1 MDAPLGLVS
10 LCQREWPRL
19 VGELSLWTGDPG
31 AAEELAQEALVRV
44 AQHWER
50 VERLD
55 SPGGWVHHIAINLA
69 RSYLRRRRA
78 GGRAHVRL
86 DQLEVAH
93 GPPDATDQLAVR
105 QAVVALPERQRT
117 AVVLRYFSDHTV
129 EETAQVMHC
138 PPNTVKT
145 LTRRGLASLA
155 HSGLVEA
162 GTVERGGVP
171 DAS

>member
-10 LCQREWPRL
+10 LCEREWPRL

-31 AAEELAQEALVRV
+31 AAEDLAQETLVRL
-44 AQHWER
+44 AQHWEH

-55 SPGGWVHHIAINLA
+55 SPGGWVHHVAINLA

-78 GGRAHVRL
+78 GGRAHARL
-86 DQLEVAH
+86 A
-93 GPPDATDQLAVR
+93 QLAVALSVADETDR
-105 QAVVALPERQRT
+105 LAVRAAVVALPERQRT
-117 AVVLRYFSDHTV
+117 ALVLRYFSDLTV

-145 LTRRGLASLA
+145 LTRRGLQSLA

-162 GTVERGGVP
+162 STVEREGVP